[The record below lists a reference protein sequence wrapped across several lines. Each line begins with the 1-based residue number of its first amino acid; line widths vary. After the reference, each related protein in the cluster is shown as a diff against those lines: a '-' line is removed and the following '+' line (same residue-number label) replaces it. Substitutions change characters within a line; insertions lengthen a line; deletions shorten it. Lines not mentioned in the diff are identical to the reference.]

1 MNEKQVFVNK
11 EHKDNVFRILYR
23 NDKTRQ
29 IELYNAV
36 SGKNYTEDADL
47 EVVTLK
53 HAIYMGMKNDL
64 AFIVSDDLHLYEG
77 QSTINPNMP
86 LRFLHY
92 ISKEYEGLVEG
103 RKLYGSTPVK
113 LQTPYFTVF
122 YNGTK
127 KYPERLILK
136 LSDLYKMSEMDADS
150 TAEIAEA
157 TGIPFIDFAGNNME
171 HTSDTVVK
179 IDKDTELY
187 SDSGKA
193 PSEISRILQQESP
206 LLELKVLVININPGN
221 NKDFLDQCPTLREYM
236 EYVERVRRYCS
247 DMDLKD
253 AVQRA
258 VDECIKD
265 GILADFLRMNK
276 AEVMAMSI
284 FEYDEKEVLD
294 YIREEERT
302 IGEKKEARRYG
313 RLILHLTNEGK
324 SDLIV
329 KIATDDALRESLYQE
344 YQL

>member
-86 LRFLHY
+86 LSFLHY

-136 LSDLYKMSEMDADS
+136 LSDLYKMSEMSAEG

-157 TGIPFIDFAGNNME
+157 TGIPFIGFAGNNME

-187 SDSGKA
+187 SNSGKA
-193 PSEISRILQQESP
+193 SSEISQVLQ
-206 LLELKVLVININPGN
+206 
-221 NKDFLDQCPTLREYM
+221 
-236 EYVERVRRYCS
+236 
-247 DMDLKD
+247 
-253 AVQRA
+253 
-258 VDECIKD
+258 
-265 GILADFLRMNK
+265 
-276 AEVMAMSI
+276 
-284 FEYDEKEVLD
+284 
-294 YIREEERT
+294 
-302 IGEKKEARRYG
+302 RYG
-313 RLILHLTNEGK
+313 FERFCAACGGRVYQRRDLSGFSENEQSGGDCHEHL
-324 SDLIV
+324 
-329 KIATDDALRESLYQE
+329 
-344 YQL
+344 

>member
-1 MNEKQVFVNK
+1 MGMASVFQN
-11 EHKDNVFRILYR
+11 
-23 NDKTRQ
+23 
-29 IELYNAV
+29 
-36 SGKNYTEDADL
+36 
-47 EVVTLK
+47 
-53 HAIYMGMKNDL
+53 MGMKNDL
-64 AFIVSDDLHLYEG
+64 AFIVSDDLHLYED

-92 ISKEYEGLVEG
+92 ISKEYEGLVES
-103 RKLYGSTPVK
+103 RKLYGNTPVK

-136 LSDLYKMSEMDADS
+136 LSDLYKICEMSTDG
-150 TAEIAEA
+150 TAETAEA
-157 TGIPFIDFAGNNME
+157 AGIPFIGFAGSNME

-179 IDKDTELY
+179 RDTELC

-193 PSEISRILQQESP
+193 SCEISRILQQESP

-221 NKDFLDQCPTLREYM
+221 NKDFLEQCPTLREYM

-258 VDECIKD
+258 VDECIKE

-302 IGEKKEARRYG
+302 MEAKRYG
-313 RLILHLTNEGK
+313 SLILHLTNEGK
-324 SDLIV
+324 SDLII